1 MYFVVNVLPDAKT
14 GLARPSAAGS
24 PILEGGQR
32 KRS

>member
-1 MYFVVNVLPDAKT
+1 MHFVVNVLPNAKT

-24 PILEGGQR
+24 PILEWQR